1 MDSAPSGRCH
11 AHSRA
16 QRGRGLAQA
25 AQLPGA
31 GQGLGTWGCAAQDLL
46 LYTAL
51 RPGGQAE
58 PRAPPPC
65 PGLEGLGFRQ
75 GHSHPFS
82 GSEGRRPAGSRG
94 PVTPGLAQS
103 AGVAASCR
111 AGSASLRPRLLWQ
124 WVPPRGAGGRP
135 GREGLEPGR
144 PPQPRRLPAACRPAC
159 ARQAAPAR
167 CRCPEEPD
175 LRARAPGP
183 PSPAGEPQR
192 CRPAWSLATWTESP
206 WLVSVLRVSE
216 STAHGLGRL

>member
-1 MDSAPSGRCH
+1 MPIPGPSEAGVWPKP
-11 AHSRA
+11 HSCRVP
-16 QRGRGLAQA
+16 GKVWG
-25 AQLPGA
+25 PGA
-31 GQGLGTWGCAAQDLL
+31 VQ
-46 LYTAL
+46 
-51 RPGGQAE
+51 
-58 PRAPPPC
+58 PRTCRCTLPSVLVVKLSLVPPPPPC

-103 AGVAASCR
+103 AGVAASRR

>member
-1 MDSAPSGRCH
+1 MPIPGPSEAGVWPKR
-11 AHSRA
+11 HSCRVP
-16 QRGRGLAQA
+16 GEVWG
-25 AQLPGA
+25 PGA
-31 GQGLGTWGCAAQDLL
+31 VQPRTCRCTLPSVLVVKLSLVPPAPVSRLGGS
-46 LYTAL
+46 
-51 RPGGQAE
+51 RVP
-58 PRAPPPC
+58 PRTQPSIP
-65 PGLEGLGFRQ
+65 
-75 GHSHPFS
+75 

-103 AGVAASCR
+103 AGVAASRR
-111 AGSASLRPRLLWQ
+111 AGSAGLRPRLLWQ
-124 WVPPRGAGGRP
+124 WAPPRGAGGRP
-135 GREGLEPGR
+135 GQEGLEPGR

-175 LRARAPGP
+175 LRARTPGP

-206 WLVSVLRVSE
+206 WLVSALRVSE